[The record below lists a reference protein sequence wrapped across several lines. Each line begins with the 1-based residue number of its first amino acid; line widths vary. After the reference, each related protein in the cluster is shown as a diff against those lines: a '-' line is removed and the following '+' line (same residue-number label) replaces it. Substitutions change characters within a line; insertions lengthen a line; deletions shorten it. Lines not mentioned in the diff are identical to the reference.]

1 MLVLT
6 RKVGEGINIG
16 TDVKVTIINI
26 EGGQVRIGI
35 EAPKDVIIHREEIY
49 NKILEENK
57 KASQTST
64 IDLKQIAR
72 NWKVRKKSSE

>member
-6 RKVGEGINIG
+6 RKVGESINIG
-16 TDVKVTIINI
+16 TDVKVTIINL

-35 EAPKDVIIHREEIY
+35 EAPRDVIIHREEVY

-57 KASQTST
+57 KASQAST
-64 IDLKQIAR
+64 LDLKKIAN
-72 NWKVRKKSSE
+72 NWKFRNDSSK